1 MSARFAFRGQRAR
14 GRDEA
19 CGCHL
24 QDPNTTKRKKAKT
37 IGPTVKGYFFDSLGT
52 FLLWMLELYVA
63 LLAAA

>member
-1 MSARFAFRGQRAR
+1 MSARFAFRGRGAR
-14 GRDEA
+14 GRDA
-19 CGCHL
+19 ARWRYL

-52 FLLWMLELYVA
+52 FLLWMLELYFA